1 MLWIEK
7 RMGHSTLLIL
17 MKSPEVRVLVRE
29 IAKTGI
35 KMSLGHAS

>member
-1 MLWIEK
+1 
-7 RMGHSTLLIL
+7 